1 MSIRF
6 DSPRRMKDPI
16 NARVHRQSILVDG
29 AKTRKSNPVF
39 LTAGGR
45 AFCSRGPFPAI
56 KVAAQFLWP
65 QFQGALSRLRRPATP
80 CPPGSP
86 WLRKSSHRLPT
97 VYSSLEYQVCRKN
110 GNNLLHFRTF
120 EASSAYLV
128 CESCGWQSVIRTTCH
143 SIGGIRKL
151 IPPADWQR

>member
-45 AFCSRGPFPAI
+45 ARSAPEAPS
-56 KVAAQFLWP
+56 P
-65 QFQGALSRLRRPATP
+65 PSRL
-80 CPPGSP
+80 PPN
-86 WLRKSSHRLPT
+86 SSGHNSK
-97 VYSSLEYQVCRKN
+97 V
-110 GNNLLHFRTF
+110 HFRGSGVQQHLARLDRRGSGSHHIVYQQYTLPLNIRFAGKTETIFYIF
-120 EASSAYLV
+120 EPLRHRQRTLFASLAV
-128 CESCGWQSVIRTTCH
+128 GNQ
-143 SIGGIRKL
+143 
-151 IPPADWQR
+151 